1 MAAVYAAALATMG
14 LVGCAQ
20 TTAEPYKPALPP
32 ASETAVPSAPLP
44 NSGEPTTVAPTPPVP
59 PQLLGAPFLF
69 RPKHDAFEVNAL
81 LKAGAPQTLLLRA
94 RAVGATSWG
103 EPLVPAA
110 RATDVAEW
118 EVTGLQAGTRYE
130 YQVLDATSGNSEVD
144 ALPVLYTGSGTT
156 QRPPGTAFSFALLSD
171 SHIGYDLAFSNQGD
185 PTVLSAVG
193 EQIAQLQP
201 DFLVNLGDL
210 IDFHQFG
217 FNAPPPDGSIT
228 RGAYVNY
235 RESIGDALGLA
246 PHFNV
251 IGNWEGENGNYPAD
265 TIQWSR
271 EARMLYMP
279 GPDPTTYPLGGSPWQ
294 DYYAFTWGD
303 ATFFVLNVM
312 TYTPTEH
319 LLSTAGGDVDDWTL
333 GVEQMAWFR
342 AALQASDSRWKFVLI
357 HHAVGGKAGDE
368 ANARYGRGG
377 GLAADVGEQAVVHQL
392 MQDHGVQ
399 VFFYGHD
406 HVFVDMTVDGVH
418 YTQPGSAG
426 APWKFATDETGYT
439 EYWSESGWGRVDV
452 APESVAVTFLS
463 SLGAVLYEYSLE

>member
-1 MAAVYAAALATMG
+1 M
-14 LVGCAQ
+14 
-20 TTAEPYKPALPP
+20 
-32 ASETAVPSAPLP
+32 
-44 NSGEPTTVAPTPPVP
+44 
-59 PQLLGAPFLF
+59 
-69 RPKHDAFEVNAL
+69 
-81 LKAGAPQTLLLRA
+81 
-94 RAVGATSWG
+94 
-103 EPLVPAA
+103 
-110 RATDVAEW
+110 
-118 EVTGLQAGTRYE
+118 
-130 YQVLDATSGNSEVD
+130 
-144 ALPVLYTGSGTT
+144 
-156 QRPPGTAFSFALLSD
+156 LS
-171 SHIGYDLAFSNQGD
+171 
-185 PTVLSAVG
+185 
-193 EQIAQLQP
+193 
-201 DFLVNLGDL
+201 
-210 IDFHQFG
+210 
-217 FNAPPPDGSIT
+217 
-228 RGAYVNY
+228 
-235 RESIGDALGLA
+235 
-246 PHFNV
+246 
-251 IGNWEGENGNYPAD
+251 
-265 TIQWSR
+265 
-271 EARMLYMP
+271 MP

-452 APESVAVTFLS
+452 APESIAVTFLS